1 MAGLFRTASKQP
13 NPLGTAIRTRG
24 SGKYIFGLTLSA
36 GLAGLLYGYDTVS
49 ISGAIEFLHARYGLS
64 TLMEGLVI
72 SSIMLGAVIG
82 AATAGFLSDRF
93 GRKRILII
101 GGAFFLVAAVWSAL
115 AIGPIALIVARVAGG
130 YGIGLTAAL
139 AVTYI
144 TESAPANIRGLLAF
158 SYQLLAVC
166 GIFLANVINYI
177 IASYGSRSWDVNAGW
192 RWMLRLGAIPAAAFL
207 LSMVR
212 APESPR
218 FLIQAGKTE
227 EGFAVLEHII
237 GTEQARL
244 RTDDIHAS
252 VKLETEMSHEFHDL
266 FRPGL
271 QKALIIGTLI
281 KA

>member
-1 MAGLFRTASKQP
+1 
-13 NPLGTAIRTRG
+13 
-24 SGKYIFGLTLSA
+24 
-36 GLAGLLYGYDTVS
+36 
-49 ISGAIEFLHARYGLS
+49 
-64 TLMEGLVI
+64 
-72 SSIMLGAVIG
+72 MLG
-82 AATAGFLSDRF
+82 
-93 GRKRILII
+93 
-101 GGAFFLVAAVWSAL
+101 
-115 AIGPIALIVARVAGG
+115 
-130 YGIGLTAAL
+130 
-139 AVTYI
+139 
-144 TESAPANIRGLLAF
+144 
-158 SYQLLAVC
+158 
-166 GIFLANVINYI
+166 
-177 IASYGSRSWDVNAGW
+177 
-192 RWMLRLGAIPAAAFL
+192 LGAIPAAAFL

-281 KA
+281 KARMLRCVTALPCCRVIASLRCHVAASHCIAALLRCRITYRNTNAATQ

>member
-1 MAGLFRTASKQP
+1 MAGLFQATSKQR
-13 NPLGTAIRTRG
+13 NPLGTTIRTHG
-24 SGKYIFGLTLSA
+24 SGKYTFGLALSA
-36 GLAGLLYGYDTVS
+36 GQYP
-49 ISGAIEFLHARYGLS
+49 R
-64 TLMEGLVI
+64 
-72 SSIMLGAVIG
+72 
-82 AATAGFLSDRF
+82 
-93 GRKRILII
+93 
-101 GGAFFLVAAVWSAL
+101 SACL
-115 AIGPIALIVARVAGG
+115 
-130 YGIGLTAAL
+130 
-139 AVTYI
+139 
-144 TESAPANIRGLLAF
+144 

-166 GIFLANVINYI
+166 GIFLTNVINYI

>member
-1 MAGLFRTASKQP
+1 
-13 NPLGTAIRTRG
+13 
-24 SGKYIFGLTLSA
+24 
-36 GLAGLLYGYDTVS
+36 
-49 ISGAIEFLHARYGLS
+49 
-64 TLMEGLVI
+64 
-72 SSIMLGAVIG
+72 
-82 AATAGFLSDRF
+82 
-93 GRKRILII
+93 
-101 GGAFFLVAAVWSAL
+101 
-115 AIGPIALIVARVAGG
+115 
-130 YGIGLTAAL
+130 
-139 AVTYI
+139 
-144 TESAPANIRGLLAF
+144 
-158 SYQLLAVC
+158 
-166 GIFLANVINYI
+166 
-177 IASYGSRSWDVNAGW
+177 
-192 RWMLRLGAIPAAAFL
+192 MLRLGAIPAAAFL

-281 KA
+281 KACMLRCVTALPCCHVAALLHRYVATLPRYCIARVPC

>member
-1 MAGLFRTASKQP
+1 M
-13 NPLGTAIRTRG
+13 
-24 SGKYIFGLTLSA
+24 
-36 GLAGLLYGYDTVS
+36 
-49 ISGAIEFLHARYGLS
+49 
-64 TLMEGLVI
+64 
-72 SSIMLGAVIG
+72 
-82 AATAGFLSDRF
+82 
-93 GRKRILII
+93 
-101 GGAFFLVAAVWSAL
+101 
-115 AIGPIALIVARVAGG
+115 
-130 YGIGLTAAL
+130 
-139 AVTYI
+139 
-144 TESAPANIRGLLAF
+144 RGLLAF

-166 GIFLANVINYI
+166 GIFLTNVINYI
-177 IASYGSRSWDVNAGW
+177 IASYGPRSWDVNAGW
-192 RWMLRLGAIPAAAFL
+192 RWMLRLGAIPAATFL

>member
-1 MAGLFRTASKQP
+1 MAGLFQAASKQR
-13 NPLGTAIRTRG
+13 NPLGTTIRTHG
-24 SGKYIFGLTLSA
+24 SGKYTFGLALSA
-36 GLAGLLYGYDTVS
+36 
-49 ISGAIEFLHARYGLS
+49 
-64 TLMEGLVI
+64 
-72 SSIMLGAVIG
+72 
-82 AATAGFLSDRF
+82 
-93 GRKRILII
+93 
-101 GGAFFLVAAVWSAL
+101 
-115 AIGPIALIVARVAGG
+115 
-130 YGIGLTAAL
+130 
-139 AVTYI
+139 
-144 TESAPANIRGLLAF
+144 GLLAF

-166 GIFLANVINYI
+166 GIFLTNVINYI

>member
-1 MAGLFRTASKQP
+1 MAGLFQAASKQR
-13 NPLGTAIRTRG
+13 NPLGTTIRTHG
-24 SGKYIFGLTLSA
+24 SGKYTFGLALSA
-36 GLAGLLYGYDTVS
+36 GQYPRSACL
-49 ISGAIEFLHARYGLS
+49 
-64 TLMEGLVI
+64 
-72 SSIMLGAVIG
+72 
-82 AATAGFLSDRF
+82 FLS
-93 GRKRILII
+93 
-101 GGAFFLVAAVWSAL
+101 
-115 AIGPIALIVARVAGG
+115 
-130 YGIGLTAAL
+130 
-139 AVTYI
+139 
-144 TESAPANIRGLLAF
+144 APRGMRH
-158 SYQLLAVC
+158 
-166 GIFLANVINYI
+166 
-177 IASYGSRSWDVNAGW
+177 SRSWDVNAGW

>member
-1 MAGLFRTASKQP
+1 
-13 NPLGTAIRTRG
+13 
-24 SGKYIFGLTLSA
+24 
-36 GLAGLLYGYDTVS
+36 
-49 ISGAIEFLHARYGLS
+49 
-64 TLMEGLVI
+64 
-72 SSIMLGAVIG
+72 
-82 AATAGFLSDRF
+82 
-93 GRKRILII
+93 
-101 GGAFFLVAAVWSAL
+101 
-115 AIGPIALIVARVAGG
+115 
-130 YGIGLTAAL
+130 
-139 AVTYI
+139 
-144 TESAPANIRGLLAF
+144 
-158 SYQLLAVC
+158 
-166 GIFLANVINYI
+166 
-177 IASYGSRSWDVNAGW
+177 
-192 RWMLRLGAIPAAAFL
+192 MLRLGAIPAAAFL

-281 KA
+281 KARMLRCVTALPCCHVAALLHRYVVTLPRYCIATLPRCHITLHCRIAALPHHISQHKRSNAMTTGDGIAATREEPQCNAVT

>member
-1 MAGLFRTASKQP
+1 MAGLFQAASKQR
-13 NPLGTAIRTRG
+13 NPLGTTIRTHG
-24 SGKYIFGLTLSA
+24 SGKYTFGLALSA
-36 GLAGLLYGYDTVS
+36 GQYPRSACL
-49 ISGAIEFLHARYGLS
+49 
-64 TLMEGLVI
+64 
-72 SSIMLGAVIG
+72 
-82 AATAGFLSDRF
+82 FLS
-93 GRKRILII
+93 
-101 GGAFFLVAAVWSAL
+101 
-115 AIGPIALIVARVAGG
+115 
-130 YGIGLTAAL
+130 
-139 AVTYI
+139 
-144 TESAPANIRGLLAF
+144 APRGMRHLP
-158 SYQLLAVC
+158 
-166 GIFLANVINYI
+166 
-177 IASYGSRSWDVNAGW
+177 DAGW
-192 RWMLRLGAIPAAAFL
+192 RWMLGLGAIPAAAFL

>member
-1 MAGLFRTASKQP
+1 
-13 NPLGTAIRTRG
+13 
-24 SGKYIFGLTLSA
+24 
-36 GLAGLLYGYDTVS
+36 
-49 ISGAIEFLHARYGLS
+49 
-64 TLMEGLVI
+64 
-72 SSIMLGAVIG
+72 MLG
-82 AATAGFLSDRF
+82 
-93 GRKRILII
+93 
-101 GGAFFLVAAVWSAL
+101 
-115 AIGPIALIVARVAGG
+115 
-130 YGIGLTAAL
+130 
-139 AVTYI
+139 
-144 TESAPANIRGLLAF
+144 
-158 SYQLLAVC
+158 
-166 GIFLANVINYI
+166 
-177 IASYGSRSWDVNAGW
+177 
-192 RWMLRLGAIPAAAFL
+192 LGAIPAAAFP

-271 QKALIIGTLI
+271 RKALVIGALI

>member
-1 MAGLFRTASKQP
+1 MAGLFQATSKQR
-13 NPLGTAIRTRG
+13 NPLGPTIRTHG
-24 SGKYIFGLTLSA
+24 SGKYTFGLALSA
-36 GLAGLLYGYDTVS
+36 GQYPRSACL
-49 ISGAIEFLHARYGLS
+49 
-64 TLMEGLVI
+64 
-72 SSIMLGAVIG
+72 
-82 AATAGFLSDRF
+82 FLSAPRGMRHLPDQCHQLHHRLLRF
-93 GRKRILII
+93 QKLGCQRRL
-101 GGAFFLVAAVWSAL
+101 AL
-115 AIGPIALIVARVAGG
+115 DAEA
-130 YGIGLTAAL
+130 
-139 AVTYI
+139 
-144 TESAPANIRGLLAF
+144 
-158 SYQLLAVC
+158 
-166 GIFLANVINYI
+166 
-177 IASYGSRSWDVNAGW
+177 
-192 RWMLRLGAIPAAAFL
+192 PAAAFL

>member
-1 MAGLFRTASKQP
+1 MAGLFQAASKQR
-13 NPLGTAIRTRG
+13 NPLGTTIRTHG
-24 SGKYIFGLTLSA
+24 SGKYTFGLALSA
-36 GLAGLLYGYDTVS
+36 GQYPRSACL
-49 ISGAIEFLHARYGLS
+49 
-64 TLMEGLVI
+64 
-72 SSIMLGAVIG
+72 
-82 AATAGFLSDRF
+82 FLSAPRGMRHLPDQCHQLHHRLLRF
-93 GRKRILII
+93 QKLGCQRR
-101 GGAFFLVAAVWSAL
+101 L
-115 AIGPIALIVARVAGG
+115 A
-130 YGIGLTAAL
+130 
-139 AVTYI
+139 
-144 TESAPANIRGLLAF
+144 
-158 SYQLLAVC
+158 
-166 GIFLANVINYI
+166 
-177 IASYGSRSWDVNAGW
+177 
-192 RWMLRLGAIPAAAFL
+192 LRLGAIPAAAFL